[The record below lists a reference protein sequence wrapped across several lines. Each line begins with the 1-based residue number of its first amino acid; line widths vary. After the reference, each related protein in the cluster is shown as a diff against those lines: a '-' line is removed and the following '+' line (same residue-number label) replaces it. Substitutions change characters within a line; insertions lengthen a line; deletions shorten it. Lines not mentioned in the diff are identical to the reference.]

1 LVMQDCLRRNKVG
14 LKSYPLPTHI
24 SELTIR
30 KKPSGI
36 IAY

>member
-1 LVMQDCLRRNKVG
+1 MQDCLRGHKVG
-14 LKSYPLPTHI
+14 LKSYPPPRI

-36 IAY
+36 IVY